1 MPAEQPSPK
10 NRPEATE
17 APAAPA
23 QPPKAKASW
32 RRFLFAKWIAIV
44 VVASIVIHALGFL
57 YYQVR
62 GKTPLAPAVA
72 EIPLG
77 AFRYAGGGMEAGRI
91 AAADFSLHITMLD
104 RLDRAAREALEAHR
118 FRVQQDVEQLLRQA
132 HGGDFEDPTLGE
144 LKRQLREQINESLGM
159 RAIAEVIVTDLKV
172 KFGDRQSR
180 PVVNTADTTPWVEKP
195 SG

>member
-1 MPAEQPSPK
+1 MPAEQPNPK
-10 NRPEATE
+10 NRPEAPET
-17 APAAPA
+17 PAAPA
-23 QPPKAKASW
+23 QPNKPKPSW
-32 RRFLFAKWIAIV
+32 RRFLTAKWIAVV

-62 GKTPLAPAVA
+62 GKTPVPTPVA

-77 AFRYAGGGMEAGRI
+77 NFHYAGGRVEAGRI

-104 RLDRAAREALEAHR
+104 RVDRAAREALDAHR

-144 LKRQLREQINESLGM
+144 LKRQLREQINESLGI
-159 RAIAEVIVTDLKV
+159 RAIAEVIITDLKV
-172 KFGDRQSR
+172 KYGDRQSH